1 MKRNFAV
8 LLSIIFLLLFV
19 YNCKEEPPI
28 VPPPPPGTNDTIT
41 ISIDQVTHRSIVVD
55 VRTTTNNPNS
65 TLLLYR
71 RINNTDTLVTEY
83 PITITDTSIVD
94 DNNGMGL
101 QLDTEYNYYALRKT
115 AIEELKDTSNIVIA
129 KTLAAT
135 NFNYSWREFAFGEPG
150 SVLFDVWG
158 TDENNVYSCGVI
170 IESDTVYGIIKWNGS
185 EWYPEKKNGGLQA
198 IFGFSGSDIWAVGG
212 GVYHFDG
219 LQWNQIDS
227 YTSGGQSIPLDIILF
242 NNLPYASIWGTNS
255 NNVYFGNVAGKIIH
269 WNGRNAEVV
278 FTNSDIVQVRD
289 LDGYASDFIIGV
301 GTGLVPPLLAVKYDG
316 TNWTDLPISS
326 NWSLNSVSIV
336 SKNQL
341 YFGGDGVFEMIG
353 NEFSQIQS
361 FGYYIRDVKY
371 NKLNGV
377 TVTSSAF
384 DGVYINNGLEWRSY
398 KGQITTDNTAYNEI
412 FLINNKI
419 FCVGSTLNEAK
430 IIIGNN

>member
-135 NFNYSWREFAFGEPG
+135 NFNYSWREFAFG
-150 SVLFDVWG
+150 
-158 TDENNVYSCGVI
+158 
-170 IESDTVYGIIKWNGS
+170 
-185 EWYPEKKNGGLQA
+185 
-198 IFGFSGSDIWAVGG
+198 
-212 GVYHFDG
+212 
-219 LQWNQIDS
+219 
-227 YTSGGQSIPLDIILF
+227 
-242 NNLPYASIWGTNS
+242 
-255 NNVYFGNVAGKIIH
+255 
-269 WNGRNAEVV
+269 
-278 FTNSDIVQVRD
+278 
-289 LDGYASDFIIGV
+289 
-301 GTGLVPPLLAVKYDG
+301 
-316 TNWTDLPISS
+316 
-326 NWSLNSVSIV
+326 
-336 SKNQL
+336 
-341 YFGGDGVFEMIG
+341 
-353 NEFSQIQS
+353 
-361 FGYYIRDVKY
+361 
-371 NKLNGV
+371 
-377 TVTSSAF
+377 
-384 DGVYINNGLEWRSY
+384 
-398 KGQITTDNTAYNEI
+398 
-412 FLINNKI
+412 
-419 FCVGSTLNEAK
+419 
-430 IIIGNN
+430 